1 MKYIIDTNVWISY
14 FLWKTPI
21 LDKLISSITQSG
33 EIFASEETLEEFF
46 QTIDKEKF
54 ENYLDNIQ
62 KEQIC
67 SDVIH
72 RSKIIFVNI
81 QIHDCRDPRDNVF
94 LELAASCSAD
104 IIVTG
109 DKDLLELDPWRDV
122 RILTPRQCIELID
135 I

>member
-21 LDKLISSITQSG
+21 LDNLISSITQSG

-72 RSKIIFVNI
+72 RSNIILVNI
-81 QIHDCRDPRDNVF
+81 QIHDCRYPRDNVF
-94 LELAASCSAD
+94 
-104 IIVTG
+104 
-109 DKDLLELDPWRDV
+109 LELDPWRDV